1 MILVTGA
8 NGFVG
13 KSLVHYLAI
22 QKIASH
28 IVAAVRR
35 DESTWPEGIKPFL
48 IGDLHPSTDW
58 KNALQGVT
66 EVIHL
71 AGLAHSKAAT
81 NKQQRSEYFRTNVD
95 CTSNLALQA
104 AKSGVKRFV
113 YLSSI
118 KVNGEST
125 ILGNP
130 FTADDTPSPEDIYG
144 VSKFHAELA
153 LKQIA
158 LDTGMEVVIIRP
170 PLIYGPAVKAN
181 FNTLMRLLS
190 KGIPLPLAG
199 ITNNRRSFV
208 GLGNLNDLI
217 LKCLTHPQ
225 AANQTFLVSDGEDLS
240 TSELLTRLGIALG
253 KPAHIFLFPEILLKW
268 GAIALN
274 KASIYQ
280 RLCGSLQIDM
290 SKTQT
295 MLEWHPPVT
304 VDDGLKLT
312 ADSFHQ

>member
-13 KSLVHYLAI
+13 KSLVHYLAS
-22 QKIASH
+22 QKNASNV
-28 IVAAVRR
+28 VAAVRR
-35 DESTWPEGIKPFL
+35 DDLSWPEGIKPVLMGELETF
-48 IGDLHPSTDW
+48 TDW
-58 KNALQGVT
+58 QNALQGVN

-71 AGLAHSKAAT
+71 AGLAHIKET
-81 NKQQRSEYFRTNVD
+81 INKKQHSEYFRINVD
-95 CTSNLALQA
+95 CTSNLAIQA

-125 ILGNP
+125 ISGNP
-130 FTADDTPSPEDIYG
+130 FTAHDIASPEDIYG

-158 LDTGMEVVIIRP
+158 LDTGMELVIIRP
-170 PLIYGPAVKAN
+170 PLIYGPSVKAN
-181 FNTLMRLLS
+181 FNTLMRLVS
-190 KGIPLPLAG
+190 KGIPLPLAD

-208 GLGNLNDLI
+208 SLGNLNDLI
-217 LKCLTHPQ
+217 FKCLTHPQ
-225 AANQTFLVSDGEDLS
+225 AANQTFLVSDGEDIS

-253 KPAHIFLFPEILLKW
+253 KPARMFLFPEILLKW

-290 SKTQT
+290 SATQKI
-295 MLEWHPPVT
+295 LDWHPPLT
-304 VDDGLKLT
+304 VDSGLKLT
-312 ADSFHQ
+312 AESFRI